1 MIREAHA
8 TPTLPQTLSST
19 PPFFLHL
26 FVSFFFLINP
36 TPCGPAHPYLITYIS
51 IPPIISQTLSHQTK
65 HQPTFNI
72 GFSFTQ
78 TMSYNTYHQF

>member
-8 TPTLPQTLSST
+8 TPTLPQTLSSI
-19 PPFFLHL
+19 PLFFLHL

-36 TPCGPAHPYLITYIS
+36 TNLVVLPNPYLITYTS
-51 IPPIISQTLSHQTK
+51 ITLLIISQTLSHQTK

-78 TMSYNTYHQF
+78 QF